1 MFHFHLAILH
11 VCTLMF
17 GIGGLK
23 KSYLIHSMTMFVHFI
38 KNMHALCRLPKSRS
52 ESEVQTLVALPD
64 LEQSP
69 LWKCMISKHV
79 GEEISLRQSHIEKQK
94 ELLLSTLGSK
104 YHDCQR
110 KELLSKQEVYVFI

>member
-1 MFHFHLAILH
+1 MFHSHLAIL
-11 VCTLMF
+11 CLLMF

-23 KSYLIHSMTMFVHFI
+23 KSYLIHSMTMFLHFI